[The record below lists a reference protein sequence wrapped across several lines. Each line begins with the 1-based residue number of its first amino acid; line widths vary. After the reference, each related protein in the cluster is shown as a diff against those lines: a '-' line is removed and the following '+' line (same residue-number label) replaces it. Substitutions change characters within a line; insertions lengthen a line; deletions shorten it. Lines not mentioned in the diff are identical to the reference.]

1 MHNALIIF
9 IKNPVAG
16 KVKTRL
22 AATIGDADALKIYLE
37 LIAFT
42 LKEATK
48 TKAVTYLYFSDE
60 IDNSIDASCQAL
72 QKDIQKGDG
81 LGERLKN
88 AFAEVIAGNY
98 KNVVVIGTDCP
109 GISAEIIESSFN
121 NLSDNEVVI
130 GPAADG
136 GYYLLGMRN
145 FHPALFDDINWG
157 TASVLE
163 ATINHCK
170 KNKLSYKLLMEL
182 NDIDEEK
189 DLIHLKGIKNIS

>member
-1 MHNALIIF
+1 MKNALIIF
-9 IKNPVAG
+9 IKTPVAG

-42 LKEATK
+42 LKEATD

-60 IDNSIDASCQAL
+60 IDNSIDVNCQAL
-72 QKDIQKGDG
+72 KKNIQKGDG

-88 AFAEVIAGNY
+88 AFADVFAGNY
-98 KNVVVIGTDCP
+98 KSVVVIGTDCP
-109 GISAEIIESSFN
+109 GITTEIIESSYS
-121 NLSDNEVVI
+121 NLSVNEVVI

-136 GYYLLGMRN
+136 GYYLLGMKN
-145 FHPALFDDINWG
+145 FHPALFDDINWS
-157 TASVLE
+157 TDSVLE
-163 ATINHCK
+163 ATINRCK

-189 DLIHLKGIKNIS
+189 DLIHLKGIKIIS